1 MNRTTSRKIV
11 FSGLFLALAL
21 VLPFFTGQIP
31 EIGGM
36 LLPMHLP
43 VLICGLFLGPVCGCA
58 VGFIAPILRSLIWGM
73 PYLLPTAV
81 GMAFEL
87 AAYGLVS
94 GIIVMI
100 LGKNTF
106 TTYLALI
113 VAMVIGRIVYGCAAT
128 MIYSLM
134 GMTYSWALFVSGTI
148 VSGIPGIIL
157 QLVIVPPIV
166 LALNRYTGVTYQK
179 TGGKVIAK

>member
-1 MNRTTSRKIV
+1 MNKTSTRKIV

-21 VLPFFTGQIP
+21 VLPFLTGQIP

-43 VLICGLFLGPVCGCA
+43 VLICGLFLGPICGGA

-87 AAYGLVS
+87 CAYGIVS
-94 GIIVMI
+94 GLIIMAI
-100 LGKNTF
+100 GRSTF
-106 TTYLALI
+106 STYLALI
-113 VAMVIGRIVYGCAAT
+113 VAMVIGRIVYGGAAT
-128 MIYSLM
+128 AIYSLM
-134 GMTYSWALFVSGTI
+134 GMSYSWTLFVSGTI

-157 QLVIVPPIV
+157 QLVIVPPVV
-166 LALNRYTGVTYQK
+166 LALNKYIGITYQSS
-179 TGGKVIAK
+179 GGKVLAK